1 MQLQRVNVLRE
12 EQTGKGPGG
21 EMRVGDVRALL
32 PGLIEEYAGQVQVVY
47 IDPPFRTGQTFS
59 MRARVGEKEWK
70 SGAGTLVQSIYSDD
84 LDFGAY
90 MDMMREVLT
99 AARDL
104 LSESGVIYV
113 HVDYHMHA
121 HLRLLMDDIFGE
133 SNFLNEIIWSYQ
145 TGGRARRF
153 FSRKHDVILFYRKSR
168 KYYFNL
174 EGVPVSRQ
182 DTRRNHMKRHV
193 DADGRVYRSIKSGGK
208 IYTYYDD
215 EPAFP
220 GDVWDDV
227 SHLQQKDPQRTG
239 YDTQKPLRLLER
251 VILSS
256 SRPGDIV
263 CDLFAGSGTTL
274 EAAWLNGRR
283 FIGVDKSGFAL
294 QTTRRRM
301 DGAQAVYTAPGCE
314 GLPEA
319 AARMEA
325 GIAFFDVTLE
335 RYSIEPGVCAR
346 LFSGLDAVD
355 NWSVGYLRG
364 GVYRSEAT
372 SFRLRQK
379 PALETMLKLPVLDG
393 KPCLRIGDVLG
404 RHFYYLLE
412 DGMASEGSAFS
423 EKY

>member
-1 MQLQRVNVLRE
+1 MQLQRVNVERE

-21 EMRVGDVRALL
+21 EMRIGDVRALL
-32 PGLIEEYAGQVQVVY
+32 PGLIEQYAGQVQVVY

-70 SGAGTLVQSIYSDD
+70 SGAGTLVQNIYSDD
-84 LDFGAY
+84 LPFDAY
-90 MDMMREVLT
+90 MSLMRDVLT
-99 AARDL
+99 GAREL

-121 HLRLLMDDIFGE
+121 YLRLLMDEIFGE

-153 FSRKHDVILFYRKSR
+153 FSRKHDVILFYRKGR

-256 SRPGDIV
+256 SRPGDMI

-274 EAAWLNGRR
+274 EAAWINDRR
-283 FIGVDKSGFAL
+283 FIGTDKSGYAL

-301 DGAQAVYTAPGCE
+301 DGAQVSYTAPACE
-314 GLPEA
+314 GVPEA
-319 AARMEA
+319 VANMEA
-325 GIAFFDVTLE
+325 GIAYFDVTLE
-335 RYSIEPGVCAR
+335 KYEIEPGVCAR
-346 LFSGLDAVD
+346 TFSGLDGVD

-364 GVYRSEAT
+364 GVYRCEAS

-379 PALETMLKLPVLDG
+379 PALDTVLKLPVLDG

-404 RHFYYLLE
+404 RHFYYLLDAE
-412 DGMASEGSAFS
+412 EALDMR
-423 EKY
+423 

>member
-1 MQLQRVNVLRE
+1 
-12 EQTGKGPGG
+12 
-21 EMRVGDVRALL
+21 
-32 PGLIEEYAGQVQVVY
+32 
-47 IDPPFRTGQTFS
+47 
-59 MRARVGEKEWK
+59 
-70 SGAGTLVQSIYSDD
+70 
-84 LDFGAY
+84 
-90 MDMMREVLT
+90 MDE
-99 AARDL
+99 
-104 LSESGVIYV
+104 
-113 HVDYHMHA
+113 
-121 HLRLLMDDIFGE
+121 IFGE

-153 FSRKHDVILFYRKSR
+153 FSRKHDVILFYRKGR

-174 EGVPVSRQ
+174 EGVPVSRL

-256 SRPGDIV
+256 SRPGDLV
-263 CDLFAGSGTTL
+263 CDLFSGSGTTL

-283 FIGVDKSGFAL
+283 CVAVDMSGHAL
-294 QTTRRRM
+294 ETTRRRM
-301 DGAQAVYTAPGCE
+301 NGANISYTAPECAGT
-314 GLPEA
+314 PEA
-319 AARMEA
+319 EADMEP
-325 GIAFFDVTLE
+325 GIAYYDVRLN
-335 RYSIEPGVCAR
+335 RYEIEPGVCAR
-346 LFSGLDAVD
+346 TFSGLDAVD

-364 GVYRSEAT
+364 GVYKSEAA

-379 PALETMLKLPVLDG
+379 PALDTVLQLPVLEG
-393 KPCLRIGDVLG
+393 KPCLRVGDVMG
-404 RHFYYLLE
+404 RHFYYLL
-412 DGMASEGSAFS
+412 DGGDADGIF
-423 EKY
+423 

>member
-1 MQLQRVNVLRE
+1 MQLRQVNIWRE
-12 EQTGKGPGG
+12 EQAGKGPGS

-32 PGLIEEYAGQVQVVY
+32 PGLIEQYASQAQVVY
-47 IDPPFRTGQTFS
+47 LDPPFRTGQVFS

-70 SGAGTLVQSIYSDD
+70 SGAGSLVQAVYRDD
-84 LDFGAY
+84 MERGAY
-90 MDMMREVLT
+90 MEMMREVLT
-99 AARDL
+99 GAREL
-104 LSESGVIYV
+104 LSDSGVIYV
-113 HVDYHMHA
+113 HVDYHMYA
-121 HLRLLMDDIFGE
+121 YIRLLMDEIFGE

-153 FSRKHDVILFYRKSR
+153 FSRKHDVILFYRKGR

-174 EGVPVSRQ
+174 EGVPVSRL

-256 SRPGDIV
+256 SRPGDLV
-263 CDLFAGSGTTL
+263 CDLFSGSGTTL

-283 FIGVDKSGFAL
+283 SIGVDMSGHAL
-294 QTTRRRM
+294 ETTRRRM
-301 DGAQAVYTAPGCE
+301 NGAEIACTAPECAGT
-314 GLPEA
+314 PEA
-319 AARMEA
+319 EADMEA
-325 GIAFFDVTLE
+325 GIAYYDVRLN
-335 RYSIEPGVCAR
+335 RYEIEPGVCAR
-346 LFSGLDAVD
+346 TFNGLDAVD

-364 GVYRSEAT
+364 GVYKSEAA

-379 PALETMLKLPVLDG
+379 PALDTVLQLPVLEG
-393 KPCLRIGDVLG
+393 KPCLRIGDVMG
-404 RHFYYLLE
+404 RHFYYLL
-412 DGMASEGSAFS
+412 DGENADGIF
-423 EKY
+423 